1 MASRTASEV
10 IDFMELGNLIDEVGF
25 AGLKNK
31 PSGNTQKRILQLA
44 HLARGRWAQ
53 LAAQKLHSSQRKYL
67 NALGVAQAEDYGA
80 SVTLEHESSD
90 GRFAK
95 MVEWGSAGQDMR
107 KTLLDNVRPGAKG
120 VKTTKDGVRYRIIP
134 FRRMTGDATG
144 RNFPTM
150 GGAYDKSMG
159 QTASNAFRNS
169 IVNRLK
175 AGRPMHQRVVG
186 GAIDPK
192 TGQPINRY
200 QTTSWGTSIKPSQ
213 GGPKLLDFHKT
224 GLYSGMYR
232 IAGKSKNSGTQ
243 YLMFRTVKE
252 DSPGWQQGPITA
264 RKISEDVLRYINEIA
279 PEIVGAPIEASI
291 E

>member
-10 IDFMELGNLIDEVGF
+10 IDFMELGNYFDEVGI
-25 AGLKNK
+25 AGIGNK

-186 GAIDPK
+186 GAIDPRLQVGAHQSNQVKAAPNCWTSTKPACIPVCIESRVKVK
-192 TGQPINRY
+192 TAVRSTLCLEQ
-200 QTTSWGTSIKPSQ
+200 S
-213 GGPKLLDFHKT
+213 
-224 GLYSGMYR
+224 
-232 IAGKSKNSGTQ
+232 
-243 YLMFRTVKE
+243 
-252 DSPGWQQGPITA
+252 
-264 RKISEDVLRYINEIA
+264 RKIVR
-279 PEIVGAPIEASI
+279 VGNRGRLPHAKYRKMCCGISMKSRQK
-291 E
+291 